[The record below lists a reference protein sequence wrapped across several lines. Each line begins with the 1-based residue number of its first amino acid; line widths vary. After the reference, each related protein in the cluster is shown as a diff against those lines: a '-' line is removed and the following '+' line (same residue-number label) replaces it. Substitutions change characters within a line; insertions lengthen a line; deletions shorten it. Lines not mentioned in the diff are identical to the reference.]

1 MNDWART
8 LFDAS
13 RDAVEGR
20 AKQRGEAAFSPVA
33 RYLDPQ
39 RHERELAAL
48 RRLPIAAAPSD
59 WLREAGDWVART
71 LHGVPVLL
79 LRGADGALRA
89 FVNVCRHRGAE
100 LLPDGQRGSGRQRVV
115 CPYHSWSY
123 GVDGG
128 LLGRPHGEEF
138 PQLPR
143 ERAGLVALPVAERCG
158 FAWVVADARAGVD
171 WDDWFGPL
179 GAALDGLGY
188 GADSVCTHERRF
200 EHPANWK
207 LPFDGNLETYH
218 FQYAHR
224 ETIAHL
230 FHDNLLLHEGF
241 AHDHQRLVLPKRGLA
256 DLEATALDAETLG
269 RHCNVIHFFFPAT
282 FVLWEG
288 DHVNAFAVTPLAP
301 DRCKVDSWL
310 LAPREVHQR
319 RRPEFWQQNHELFW
333 RALDEDFALAASI
346 QRGLA
351 SGANDALAFGTS
363 EFPAERFERAVERL
377 IGA

>member
-1 MNDWART
+1 MNDAARG
-8 LFDAS
+8 LFERS
-13 RDAVEGR
+13 RAAIAGR
-20 AKQRGEAAFSPVA
+20 DRQRGEASLSPVA
-33 RYLDPQ
+33 RYLDAQ
-39 RHERELAAL
+39 RHQRELVAL
-48 RRLPIAAAPSD
+48 RRLPIAAAPSH
-59 WLREAGDWVART
+59 WLRAPGDWVART

-79 LRGADGALRA
+79 LRGADGVLRA

-115 CPYHSWSY
+115 CPYHAWSY
-123 GVDGG
+123 AHDGC

-138 PQLPR
+138 PQRPHGQ
-143 ERAGLVALPVAERCG
+143 AALVALPVHERCG
-158 FAWVVADARAGVD
+158 FAWVVADAGASVD

-179 GAALDGLGY
+179 GGALAGLGY
-188 GADSVCTHERRF
+188 DAASVCTHERRF
-200 EHPANWK
+200 EQPSNWK

-241 AHDHQRLVLPKRGLA
+241 AHDHQRLVLPKRGLEQVEPA
-256 DLEATALDAETLG
+256 ALDADALG
-269 RHCNVIHFFFPAT
+269 RHCNVIHFFFPCT

-301 DRCKVDSWL
+301 DRCRVDSWL
-310 LAPREVHQR
+310 LAPAAVYAR
-319 RRPEFWQQNHELFW
+319 RAPGFWQRNHDIFW

-363 EFPAERFERAVERL
+363 EFPAELFERAVERL